1 MQEPSGLPSGL
12 ERPSNDG
19 DRADNPVNA
28 SSSDDSISTHVGSS
42 AGPSDDVS
50 SKTDLTN
57 DVSGPPKPAKPKR
70 RPGKAPEFP
79 IYERRNWL
87 IHLHY
92 VRKDIEN
99 CKALIDEQLNESQGI
114 CEYALYIQALLL
126 REEGKIQESLELFQ
140 RTVQI
145 NPNNVNNLKQVARS
159 LFLLARHKAALEVYL
174 EASKLNA
181 QDWEIFHNQ
190 GVCYMYI
197 KDYDNAV
204 TSLKSAIQ
212 LNRHDTS
219 YVQLAKV
226 HLLQRD
232 VAAAIEVY
240 KQAVEYSPENPDLMT
255 TLGLLFLQVGQTQKA
270 FEHLG
275 NALTYDPTFA
285 KAILAAGSI
294 IQLHGDYD
302 VALTK
307 YRVAAAA
314 TPESAQLWNNI
325 GMCFFG
331 KKKHIAAI
339 SCLKRAAY
347 LAPFEWKIFYNLG
360 LIHLSI
366 QQYASAFHFISGA
379 ISLQPRNGELFMLL
393 AVALTNLDDK
403 ENAKKA
409 YNQAATLDQSN
420 PVINLNYS
428 VLLYKMNERRNA
440 AKQFAVY
447 EKRLEAVKKHGR
459 AGEIDSQVYET
470 ASKIGPLL
478 QVGEKFVYRESS
490 SDTSL
495 PEADSGGQALSDSS
509 SKSSFV

>member
-1 MQEPSGLPSGL
+1 MQKPTSIGYAL
-12 ERPSNDG
+12 EG
-19 DRADNPVNA
+19 DRQADYSANA

-42 AGPSDDVS
+42 AGRNEELYA
-50 SKTDLTN
+50 DLPNKST
-57 DVSGPPKPAKPKR
+57 GTLKPPAKPKR
-70 RPGKAPEFP
+70 RAVKAPELP

-92 VRKDIEN
+92 VRKDIEK
-99 CKALIDEQLNESQGI
+99 CKFFIDEQLKESQGM

-126 REEGKIQESLELFQ
+126 REEGKIEESLELFQ

-145 NPNNVNNLKQVARS
+145 NPHNIDNLKQVARS

-181 QDWEIFHNQ
+181 EDWEIFHNQ
-190 GVCYMYI
+190 GVCYMYL
-197 KDYDNAV
+197 KDYENAM
-204 TSLKSAIQ
+204 TSLKGALQIS
-212 LNRHDTS
+212 RHDTS

-226 HLLQRD
+226 HLLLND
-232 VAAAIEVY
+232 VNSAIEVY
-240 KQAVEYSPENPDLMT
+240 KQAVDHSPEKPDLMT
-255 TLGLLFLQVGQTQKA
+255 TLGLLYLEVGQTQKA

-275 NALTYDPTFA
+275 NALTYDPTFS

-294 IQLHGDYD
+294 IQTHGDYD
-302 VALTK
+302 VAITK

-360 LIHLSI
+360 LIHI
-366 QQYASAFHFISGA
+366 TIHQFASAFHFISGA
-379 ISLQPRNGELFMLL
+379 LSLQPRNGELFMLL
-393 AVALTNLDDK
+393 AVALTHLDDS

-409 YNQAATLDQSN
+409 YEQAILFDKEDPA
-420 PVINLNYS
+420 ICLNYC
-428 VLLYKMNERRNA
+428 VLLYKIKERRNA
-440 AKQFAVY
+440 AKQFASY
-447 EKRLEAVKKHGR
+447 ERRLDAMKREGKGNR
-459 AGEIDSQVYET
+459 IDTKIFET
-470 ASKIGPLL
+470 AAKLAPLL
-478 QVGEKFVYRESS
+478 QVGEQFVYKQSPS
-490 SDTSL
+490 NTSL
-495 PEADSGGQALSDSS
+495 CEGSGGEYPISENSS
-509 SKSSFV
+509 NSSFV

>member
-1 MQEPSGLPSGL
+1 MQEPSSQPSGL
-12 ERPSNDG
+12 ETPNIES
-19 DRADNPVNA
+19 DRADYPVNA

-42 AGPSDDVS
+42 AGPSDEIS
-50 SKTDLTN
+50 SKTDLTS
-57 DVSGPPKPAKPKR
+57 DVTGPPKPKR
-70 RPGKAPEFP
+70 RPGKAPDLP

-99 CKALIDEQLNESQGI
+99 CKSLIDEQLNESQGM

-145 NPNNVNNLKQVARS
+145 NPNNVDNLKQVARS

-174 EASKLNA
+174 EATKLNP
-181 QDWEIFHNQ
+181 QNWEIFHNQ
-190 GVCYMYI
+190 GICYMYL
-197 KDYDNAV
+197 KDYENAAV
-204 TSLKSAIQ
+204 SLKSAIQ

-219 YVQLAKV
+219 FVQLAKV
-226 HLLQRD
+226 HLLQND
-232 VAAAIEVY
+232 VASAIEVY
-240 KQAVEYSPENPDLMT
+240 KHAVEYSPENPDLMT

-347 LAPFEWKIFYNLG
+347 LAPFEWKVFYNLG

-379 ISLQPRNGELFMLL
+379 ISLKPKNGELFMLL
-393 AVALTNLDDK
+393 AVALANLDDK
-403 ENAKKA
+403 DNAKKA
-409 YNQAATLDQSN
+409 YNRAAMLDQN
-420 PVINLNYS
+420 DPVICLNYS

-440 AKQFAVY
+440 AKQFAAY
-447 EKRLEAVKKHGR
+447 EKRLDGMKRDGK

-470 ASKIGPLL
+470 AAKLSPLL
-478 QVGEKFVYRESS
+478 QVGEKFVYKESS
-490 SDTSL
+490 SNTSL
-495 PEADSGGQALSDSS
+495 PESEGYAMSDSS